1 MMTSLIPAASR
12 ARPRG
17 SAEALL
23 HVPRVMIRELF
34 LVLGDLP
41 IELVGEVVDRGV
53 HVAVRR
59 LGMDRGTA
67 ACVHRRLRLVNELL
81 DGQNAVDG
89 RHVVEV
95 ALELSEPR
103 RDVVAQRVRD
113 FDVMTG
119 NRQIH
124 GSLLVVHVSSAGS
137 GEARPRRSP
146 RLRGCRLNL
155 RAYSASGRSTT
166 GCSALPGT
174 WRWFAE
180 RP

>member
-1 MMTSLIPAASR
+1 MMTSFIPAASR

-67 ACVHRRLRLVNELL
+67 ARVHRRLRLVNELL
-81 DGQNAVDG
+81 DGQN
-89 RHVVEV
+89 RSEEHTS
-95 ALELSEPR
+95 ELQSREKI
-103 RDVVAQRVRD
+103 V
-113 FDVMTG
+113 
-119 NRQIH
+119 
-124 GSLLVVHVSSAGS
+124 
-137 GEARPRRSP
+137 
-146 RLRGCRLNL
+146 CRLLLEKKKIN
-155 RAYSASGRSTT
+155 TT
-166 GCSALPGT
+166 A
-174 WRWFAE
+174 
-180 RP
+180 